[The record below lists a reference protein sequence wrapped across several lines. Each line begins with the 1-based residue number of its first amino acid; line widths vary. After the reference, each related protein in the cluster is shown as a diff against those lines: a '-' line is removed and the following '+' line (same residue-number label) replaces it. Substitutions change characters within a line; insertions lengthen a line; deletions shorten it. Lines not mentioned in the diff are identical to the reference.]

1 MSECECQPP
10 PQDYVTDSLSL
21 ASSDAG
27 PPRTHTDVSSV
38 LAQAFTDPFMVYS
51 AKRFPGVPGEY
62 LMFNNFLLPN
72 ATMDY
77 GNGNI

>member
-10 PQDYVTDSLSL
+10 AGDHVTNSLPVT
-21 ASSDAG
+21 SSDTG
-27 PPRTHTDVSSV
+27 PPRTHTDVSPV

-62 LMFNNFLLPN
+62 LYIFSFPAQLRIM
-72 ATMDY
+72 TMLT
-77 GNGNI
+77 